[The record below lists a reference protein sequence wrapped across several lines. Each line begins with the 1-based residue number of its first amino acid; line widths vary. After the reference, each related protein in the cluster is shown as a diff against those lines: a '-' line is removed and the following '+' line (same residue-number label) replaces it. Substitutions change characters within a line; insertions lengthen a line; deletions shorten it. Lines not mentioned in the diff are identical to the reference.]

1 MNSTGSYWVL
11 PSFSDFFSWGILGA
25 GPGLPRVQHKG
36 CHGAIETD
44 VGGMKAGRRRQL
56 IAVDFGYVI
65 HVHGNVVF
73 FLSFRRRRRRRR
85 KAIVFIGRWLGPS
98 RTASDI
104 SNTIDNDTSATP
116 RAERIGSN
124 LVCRSVRRRPHRYI
138 DAATLVESVEC
149 RNVDAMEASTVT
161 VELGGNLLLY
171 VRPDALAN
179 SHFRF
184 E

>member
-73 FLSFRRRRRRRR
+73 FFVVS
-85 KAIVFIGRWLGPS
+85 
-98 RTASDI
+98 TAAAAAAAQGHCVYW
-104 SNTIDNDTSATP
+104 TMVG
-116 RAERIGSN
+116 AE
-124 LVCRSVRRRPHRYI
+124 PHGIRHI
-138 DAATLVESVEC
+138 E
-149 RNVDAMEASTVT
+149 
-161 VELGGNLLLY
+161 
-171 VRPDALAN
+171 
-179 SHFRF
+179 HH
-184 E
+184 